1 MEPDVSL
8 TLDPPIASTS
18 VADIALEHMPY
29 PVVILDGELRVRRT
43 NAEARTR
50 LEPPPEEEDPCPPF
64 DTVLAR
70 SGRIPTDVRLHILSR
85 CGAEIRGQNG
95 VGQTSLGEP
104 ATVFALA
111 PGHTIALYARALGGD
126 RWMVVLEERRGRAD
140 PDADA
145 DSNHR
150 DPLTEIGDRKHF
162 ETKLARAMTE
172 PDPDRQPAVVVFDVD
187 RFRAVNDRL
196 GRRGGDALLRA
207 IVGRVRRATR
217 EADPIARLEGD
228 TFAVL
233 QYDGQSAE
241 TLAAR
246 LVDLLSRPYLV
257 RGEVATIGVS
267 AGVARAPA
275 DGVSAT
281 VLLRH
286 ADLARREAKVAGGQ
300 TWRRYGQS
308 MADRALSRLELEG
321 DLRRAVA
328 QGQLSLNYQPRA
340 SLRSR
345 TVTGFEALARW
356 IHPGRGAVPPSLFIP
371 VAEDIG
377 LIGPIGDWAL
387 RAACRDAVSWP
398 EPLVVS
404 INVSARQL
412 DDGQHFISQ
421 VAAAS
426 REFGLP
432 TRRLELDITE
442 AALTRRPDE
451 ARILLRDLHEL
462 GVRIAIDNFGSGLAS
477 MRQLRDFPFD
487 TIKIDRSFIRSLDS
501 SNDSGA
507 FVRAVAALG
516 NGLGMAVVA
525 VGVETTA
532 QMRMVEAD
540 GCTEIQ
546 GFLIGKP
553 IAAAGVDVLLAR
565 DLAEV
570 LGG

>member
-1 MEPDVSL
+1 
-8 TLDPPIASTS
+8 
-18 VADIALEHMPY
+18 
-29 PVVILDGELRVRRT
+29 
-43 NAEARTR
+43 
-50 LEPPPEEEDPCPPF
+50 
-64 DTVLAR
+64 
-70 SGRIPTDVRLHILSR
+70 
-85 CGAEIRGQNG
+85 
-95 VGQTSLGEP
+95 
-104 ATVFALA
+104 
-111 PGHTIALYARALGGD
+111 
-126 RWMVVLEERRGRAD
+126 
-140 PDADA
+140 
-145 DSNHR
+145 
-150 DPLTEIGDRKHF
+150 
-162 ETKLARAMTE
+162 
-172 PDPDRQPAVVVFDVD
+172 
-187 RFRAVNDRL
+187 
-196 GRRGGDALLRA
+196 
-207 IVGRVRRATR
+207 
-217 EADPIARLEGD
+217 
-228 TFAVL
+228 
-233 QYDGQSAE
+233 
-241 TLAAR
+241 
-246 LVDLLSRPYLV
+246 
-257 RGEVATIGVS
+257 
-267 AGVARAPA
+267 
-275 DGVSAT
+275 
-281 VLLRH
+281 LRH